1 MLYVLCPRSPR
12 SPMPTEPYALW
23 RIVPHLSEKGYM
35 FAYLSKLGELSGWSS
50 GYSTGRYST

>member
-1 MLYVLCPRSPR
+1 MLYVLCPRST
-12 SPMPTEPYALW
+12 MPYALW